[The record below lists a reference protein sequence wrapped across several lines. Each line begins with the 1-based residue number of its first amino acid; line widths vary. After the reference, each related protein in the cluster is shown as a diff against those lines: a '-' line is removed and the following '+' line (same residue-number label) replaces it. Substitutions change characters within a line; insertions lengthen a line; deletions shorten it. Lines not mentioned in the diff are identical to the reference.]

1 MKKVKWNRSE
11 DGFVNS
17 KCGDYRIVPKWWGRV
32 QPQEFVLEFMGKR
45 ICSRDTQREAKEQ
58 AQIHAQFLEEESE
71 ITKETEDV
79 ISEEML

>member
-1 MKKVKWNRSE
+1 LKKVKWNRSE

-58 AQIHAQFLEEESE
+58 AQIHAQFLEEESTIPE
-71 ITKETEDV
+71 DNTEHSGEDR
-79 ISEEML
+79 